1 MDALFIMMEEV
12 HEGFYEELMKL
23 AVQYGY
29 SIKKATYGVGR
40 QIDGNANSEL
50 FFRHLSY

>member
-1 MDALFIMMEEV
+1 MEIIMYEKYLEQLEEAGKIRNLKE
-12 HEGFYEELMKL
+12 H
-23 AVQYGY
+23 
-29 SIKKATYGVGR
+29 SIVGR

>member
-29 SIKKATYGVGR
+29 IKTSGF
-40 QIDGNANSEL
+40 SEQAG
-50 FFRHLSY
+50 SYYDEQRV